1 MAYGLTER
9 DLAHILSALR
19 QFPQIEQALIFGSR
33 AKGTCKTGSDVDLVI
48 KGKAITYQDVTRLSD
63 LLNERFPLPYFFD
76 VAHYEDIDNPA
87 LIAHI
92 DRVGQIVY
100 LSD

>member
-33 AKGTCKTGSDVDLVI
+33 AKGTCKTGSDVDLAI

-63 LLNERFPLPYFFD
+63 LLNERFPLPYFFQTWQKS
-76 VAHYEDIDNPA
+76 HTKI
-87 LIAHI
+87 LC
-92 DRVGQIVY
+92 RVRVFQNLKY
-100 LSD
+100 PRS